1 MNLYPLFDYERYRII
16 MQTSVPFGGQAY
28 VYFPDGIPY
37 YSLYRS
43 KRKINSFSELE
54 YTAEKFVHLNPDFN
68 LDLMKSLF
76 VSLSDRDNGHIV
88 RTYGKDRVEA
98 MVESVYIKRKEPYI
112 SRLRKIIFNPN
123 KMLSKEEKMKIV
135 GEIIG
140 SKPVIS
146 EEDINL
152 VVDDL
157 YLSKEPVTIAK
168 LAELCD
174 TSRYMIKKSITD
186 EVMEKI
192 NAMNSKIREENA
204 IAKVTEAIEELT
216 AGGDKLKMRKL
227 KEITSIRNY
236 KLLKKAVTLYQKN
249 F

>member
-1 MNLYPLFDYERYRII
+1 
-16 MQTSVPFGGQAY
+16 MQTSVTFSGEAY
-28 VYFPDGIPY
+28 VYFPEGIPY
-37 YSLYRS
+37 YSLYRT

-54 YTAEKFVHLNPDFN
+54 YTAEKFVHLNPDFD

-98 MVESVYIKRKEPYI
+98 MIESVYMKKKVPYAPK
-112 SRLRKIIFNPN
+112 LRKIIFNQN
-123 KMLSKEEKMKIV
+123 KMLSKEEKMQIV
-135 GEIIG
+135 GSIIG
-140 SKPVIS
+140 SKPSIS
-146 EEDINL
+146 EEDLSL

-157 YLSKEPVTIAK
+157 YLSKEPVSIAK

-174 TSRYMIKKSITD
+174 TSRYMIKKSITPD
-186 EVMEKI
+186 VMKQMEEN
-192 NAMNSKIREENA
+192 NARIREENA
-204 IAKVTEAIEELT
+204 IAKAMEAIEILT
-216 AGGDKLKMRKL
+216 EGGDKLKMRKL
-227 KEITSIRNY
+227 KELTSIRNY